1 MRLEPLRDWLVG
13 FALVTKMPGK
23 VQAYDPS
30 KGVTRCYLIE
40 NVGPEAEA
48 AGHKP
53 GDIVVAKHAFDEF
66 FMGGTYHRVTF
77 SVNEIIQRV
86 HDVSLDDFLDVH
98 GNPFK
103 VPANLAPA
111 AQAQAEN

>member
-1 MRLEPLRDWLVG
+1 MRLEPVKDWIVG

-40 NVGPEAEA
+40 LAGPEAEA
-48 AGHKP
+48 AGYKP

-77 SVNEIIQRV
+77 PVEQIIQRV
-86 HDVSLDDFLDVH
+86 HDISLEDFLDIH
-98 GNPFK
+98 GNPFQR
-103 VPANLAPA
+103 PESIGAAPA
-111 AQAQAEN
+111 AQAEN